1 MKVAFSLRRR
11 SAPEPA
17 VALLFPSRDG
27 EALLRLCARIGS
39 DPLPSLFE
47 VAGGF
52 LLQLRQPTTSV
63 FTGTVRLR
71 ALADHLLLPA
81 DADLVPGLLDD
92 EATALVRQRGLVFLP
107 GSRVLS
113 FDPARPVPL
122 SALLNVGNVRR
133 ERWQAFPERPALAE
147 RIEALTLDLPQDTPE
162 AILESGGE
170 WIATEEPRPPETS
183 PGATAAGNA
192 QLFAGRALLKL
203 GQALGWMGL
212 AAFGAQLIGRAL
224 SWVPRL
230 SEAVLG
236 RQEAALR
243 ELLRQFREGNLDQAL
258 RRALPLGEPG
268 GRGGAA
274 AQDARLPTHDPRYSL
289 RGLLGGRGGSA
300 SIWFGGADLQREL
313 GQEYEKAAAEATRRG
328 DYRRAAFIY
337 AKLLRDYR
345 RAADV
350 LARGGL
356 HHDAA
361 ILYLEKVGDRLAA
374 ARSFAAA
381 GEIDRAV
388 ELYRQESHHV
398 EAGDLLRQNGEE
410 EAAIREYEQAA
421 ELLVRSRSDRLAAGE
436 LLLHKAGRPDLA
448 LPHFEMG
455 WALRP
460 AGNAVPCGLH
470 LQELY
475 APQTE
480 KLLALVDEADEF
492 FSPAGNEVA
501 AGQFYNA
508 LAHLADRPNLAQL
521 RDDLRDRALLALA
534 LKLRQSSVNRRPNLV
549 SALLG
554 ESNAWSAATVSD
566 ARFAVQRERK
576 QTGDGEQRQRA
587 VTWLRVAQG
596 TVTAVC
602 SAWRSGAVFLGFA
615 DGKVVRFEPGADRV
629 ETVCKVGSL
638 AVTALATDPE
648 GELIVMLHDLEGT
661 PRCLLSSRA
670 RLRSF
675 GYRPMHERL
684 VEGPGPFALS
694 PVIVKDDPYAA
705 FWNGESLELLWDQQL
720 HSVNR
725 QALPGL
731 ATEPLS
737 LLLFAGRDTRE
748 GFVALIFTPSEG
760 GWFHMGSLPKNY
772 SARLPW
778 SPGLPEG
785 SSLTAAPL
793 SWLRGDS
800 ESLEVAGL
808 LHNGAVC
815 WSLLPFGSG
824 PKSTRTSRD
833 RFYLAATLIGP
844 GLLAAVAGSRIDWL
858 RCSGND
864 FPSRGRTPVAIPG
877 AVACFACHETREL
890 IVVCRDGFVVRV
902 PLPS

>member
-1 MKVAFSLRRR
+1 
-11 SAPEPA
+11 
-17 VALLFPSRDG
+17 
-27 EALLRLCARIGS
+27 
-39 DPLPSLFE
+39 
-47 VAGGF
+47 
-52 LLQLRQPTTSV
+52 
-63 FTGTVRLR
+63 
-71 ALADHLLLPA
+71 
-81 DADLVPGLLDD
+81 
-92 EATALVRQRGLVFLP
+92 
-107 GSRVLS
+107 
-113 FDPARPVPL
+113 
-122 SALLNVGNVRR
+122 
-133 ERWQAFPERPALAE
+133 
-147 RIEALTLDLPQDTPE
+147 
-162 AILESGGE
+162 
-170 WIATEEPRPPETS
+170 
-183 PGATAAGNA
+183 
-192 QLFAGRALLKL
+192 
-203 GQALGWMGL
+203 
-212 AAFGAQLIGRAL
+212 
-224 SWVPRL
+224 
-230 SEAVLG
+230 
-236 RQEAALR
+236 
-243 ELLRQFREGNLDQAL
+243 
-258 RRALPLGEPG
+258 
-268 GRGGAA
+268 
-274 AQDARLPTHDPRYSL
+274 
-289 RGLLGGRGGSA
+289 
-300 SIWFGGADLQREL
+300 
-313 GQEYEKAAAEATRRG
+313 
-328 DYRRAAFIY
+328 
-337 AKLLRDYR
+337 
-345 RAADV
+345 
-350 LARGGL
+350 
-356 HHDAA
+356 
-361 ILYLEKVGDRLAA
+361 
-374 ARSFAAA
+374 
-381 GEIDRAV
+381 V

-448 LPHFEMG
+448 LPHFEIG
-455 WALRP
+455 WAARP

-475 APQTE
+475 APQSE
-480 KLLALVDEADEF
+480 KLLTLVDEADEF

-501 AGQFYNA
+501 AGQFYNS

-521 RDDLRDRALLALA
+521 RDELRDRALLALA
-534 LKLRQSSVNRRPNLV
+534 LKLRQSRSVNDRRLNLV

-576 QTGDGEQRQRA
+576 QTGDGEQRQGA
-587 VTWLRVAQG
+587 VTWLRVAHG

-648 GELIVMLHDLEGT
+648 GELIVMLHAPEGA

-670 RLRSF
+670 RLAGF

-694 PVIVKDDPYAA
+694 PVIVKDDPYVA

-731 ATEPLS
+731 AAEPLS

-760 GWFHMGSLPKNY
+760 GWFHMGSLPQPY

-778 SPGLPEG
+778 SSCLTEG

-793 SWLRGDS
+793 SRLRGDS
-800 ESLEVAGL
+800 ESLELAGL

-815 WSLLPFGSG
+815 WSLLPVGSG

-833 RFYLAATLIGP
+833 SGYLATTLIGP
-844 GLLAAVAGSRIDWL
+844 DLVAAVAASRIDWL
-858 RCSGND
+858 RCRGNG
-864 FPSRGRTPVAIPG
+864 FPCRGRTPVAIPG
-877 AVACFACHETREL
+877 AVACFPCHETREL

-902 PLPS
+902 PLPP